1 MTMMTI
7 KTVSVLTLTASLMV
21 VFAAV
26 GCQSPRAGTAE
37 VPALAA
43 LPENA
48 EKVNPLDAGERA
60 PNVTVRGVDGRRI
73 STSRVYRDGPTLL
86 IFYRGGWCPFC
97 TRHLA
102 EIGQIEGDLRAMG
115 YQIVGVSP
123 DRPEKLRESLGE
135 HDISYTLLSDS
146 NVELARAF
154 GVAFRVDDET
164 NEMLRGHG
172 IDLEDAAGRSHRVL
186 PIPAVYL
193 IDADGMIRFA
203 QWDPDYRQRLS
214 GDAVLR
220 AAREMVGAK

>member
-1 MTMMTI
+1 MRHLSIMIHTSLITF
-7 KTVSVLTLTASLMV
+7 TLALLCLTGCRSPQDGTASI
-21 VFAAV
+21 
-26 GCQSPRAGTAE
+26 
-37 VPALAA
+37 PALAA

-48 EKVNPLDAGERA
+48 EKLNPVDAGERA
-60 PNVTVRGVDGRRI
+60 PDVTVRGVDGRRVN
-73 STSRVYRDGPTLL
+73 TSRIYRDGPTLL

-102 EIGQIEGDLRAMG
+102 EIGQIEGDLRALG

-146 NVELARAF
+146 EVKLARAF

-164 NEMLRGHG
+164 HEMLRGHG

-193 IDADGMIRFA
+193 IDEGGMIRFA
-203 QWDPDYRQRLS
+203 QWDPNYRERLS

-220 AAREMVGAK
+220 AAREMVGAR